1 MNQAI
6 KIDFS
11 ARIGCNG
18 LELLVTQFQRG
29 PELHLNLT
37 TKIEKWGT
45 ANTFLH
51 GGYDYSARATIPA
64 VWDYAEEPSEVL
76 SYRGPILFESQ
87 VIGNPAKFCGE
98 CGQARNKDAAFCIS
112 CGHKFRDTEG
122 LVGDLFD
129 AMIRLKTDSTGLSE
143 FVLRL
148 YETYC
153 FAEIDP
159 TPTAI
164 LKSLLNRVGTK
175 PSLYNIV
182 NGRSNSPDSEQ
193 FSWRK
198 VITGEAYGQISIGQA
213 QALTE
218 TLHETEFLSSQDL
231 ELARVILE
239 SAPITFG
246 YWGAIKAALK
256 RLPIVGNEKSFGVAL
271 ANISN
276 APLVGPSRGDQGFV
290 YLGSM
295 FESFRFPTSRTLNY
309 MARRIRRDLQAL
321 AETNPSSY
329 IEVAKHFA
337 MNWQEPYRA
346 RSYAAGF
353 IFHGNGVYLN
363 ESSREIDRSL
373 QPNRRSE
380 AFPELWDQS
389 PKAAIEILSSDVKSS
404 KALTMAFQIAE
415 DSGHKIPSLKDANIK
430 FAIKSPYLPLRQ
442 LGIATLITAEKVSYE
457 YFDVDTWLAVFN
469 DASDDQITKLI
480 DRYRAHEFPVST
492 YSFMAAIKQAVF
504 VSAKLPEG
512 RLGRLAELALRY
524 PHELNWSNRLPM
536 IKAAISEL
544 GAELFASNPNVLASF
559 PGSELVALV
568 QWLDSYGISFPAVI
582 DAIIASAIRQN
593 TMYSYNRIS
602 NIAGFIELESDLALE
617 IAWAVLE
624 GDQTDD
630 VALKLLNLEDI
641 QNLSSKFKSK
651 FVNQLILH
659 IPLSLL
665 ADVLRTIQENSEIW
679 RGFNII
685 SALTQEP
692 GPRLAWDILS
702 VDSLP
707 EIHQSILNS
716 KPLIK
721 AIGDGLQI
729 SQMKSAFGAQAQLA
743 IAYLAHD
750 KMRVKI
756 DPEFVLSAATSANNM
771 LSQAGLGTLLANKL
785 VSKYWIRLAE
795 SGLPDCL
802 EVCRNYIGTIGKPA
816 ELTASVLALLDST
829 TESAKKLGLSF
840 LDAPSSSL
848 DVDNIWSSLTESD
861 DPEILARVAEEA
873 LVRGSIPDDR
883 LATMDRRVLVSRR
896 RARVAKEAVKQ
907 RIDSESF
914 ELAPERVRALLELAR
929 AQNSRD
935 REWAISRLAIL
946 SINGLEV
953 PSFEAY
959 EVSEAGVNG

>member
-11 ARIGCNG
+11 ALIGCEG

-37 TKIEKWGT
+37 TNIAKWGT

-51 GGYDYSARATIPA
+51 GGYDYSAGATTPG
-64 VWDYAEEPSEVL
+64 VWDYAEQPSDAL
-76 SYRGPILFESQ
+76 SYRGPILFEST
-87 VIGNPAKFCGE
+87 VISNPAKFCGE
-98 CGQARNKDAAFCIS
+98 CGQARNKDGAFCIS

-129 AMIRLKTDSTGLSE
+129 EIIRLQKDSIGLSE

-164 LKSLLNRVGTK
+164 LKSLINRVGTK
-175 PSLYNIV
+175 PSLYNFV
-182 NGRSNSPDSEQ
+182 NGRSNSPD
-193 FSWRK
+193 K
-198 VITGEAYGQISIGQA
+198 DGQISIGQA
-213 QALTE
+213 QAISQ
-218 TLHETEFLSSQDL
+218 TLHETELLSAEEL
-231 ELARVILE
+231 ELARAILE

-256 RLPIVGNEKSFGVAL
+256 RLPIVGNEKSFGIAL

-276 APLVGPSRGDQGFV
+276 APLVEPSRGDQGFV
-290 YLGSM
+290 YLGRL
-295 FESFRFPTSRTLNY
+295 FDSFPFPTSRTLNY
-309 MARRIRRDLQAL
+309 MARKIRRDLQAL
-321 AETNPSSY
+321 AGTNPSSY

-337 MNWQEPYRA
+337 LNWKEPYRA

-353 IFHGNGVYLN
+353 IFHGNGVYFN

-415 DSGHKIPSLKDANIK
+415 DSGHKIPPLTDANIK

-442 LGIATLITAEKVSYE
+442 LGIATLITSERESYE
-457 YFDVDTWLAVFN
+457 YFDIDTWFAVFN
-469 DASDDQITKLI
+469 DASDDQITNLI
-480 DRYRAHEFPVST
+480 DRYRAYKFPVST

-504 VSAKLPEG
+504 VSAELPEK

-524 PHELNWSNRLPM
+524 PYELNWSNRLPM
-536 IKAAISEL
+536 IQAAISEL
-544 GAELFASNPNVLASF
+544 GAELFVSNPNVLTSF
-559 PGSELVALV
+559 PGFELVALV
-568 QWLDSYGISFPAVI
+568 QWLDKLGNSFPAVI

-593 TMYSYNRIS
+593 TMYSYNRVS
-602 NIAGFIELESDLALE
+602 NIAGFIQIESDMALE

-630 VALKLLNLEDI
+630 AALKLLNLEDI
-641 QNLSSKFKSK
+641 QNLPSKFKSK

-659 IPLSLL
+659 TPLSLL
-665 ADVLRTIQENSEIW
+665 PDVLRTIQENSEIW
-679 RGFNII
+679 KGFNII
-685 SALTQEP
+685 SALTREP

-702 VDSLP
+702 MDALP
-707 EIHQSILNS
+707 EMHQSILSS

-743 IAYLAHD
+743 IAYLADD

-756 DPEFVLSAATSANNM
+756 DPEFVLSAATSANNL
-771 LSQAGLGTLLANKL
+771 LSQAGLGTLIANKL

-802 EVCRNYIGTIGKPA
+802 EVCRNYLGTIGKPA

-896 RARVAKEAVKQ
+896 RARGAKEAVKQ
-907 RIDSESF
+907 RIDTESF

-946 SINGLEV
+946 SINGLKV

-959 EVSEAGVNG
+959 EVSGAGSNG